1 MRTKKTKT
9 SKIVVSPETAEQA
22 MRVQISRDE
31 LWSRNDVDP
40 RTLDRLRNLAVIK
53 ALLEHGQAEV
63 ASSSPAKRRRLPS

>member
-1 MRTKKTKT
+1 
-9 SKIVVSPETAEQA
+9 